1 MRHVSAS
8 FLTWCGTLLLISKT
22 FPSTRGTSTSPLPLT
37 SITNCTSRSSPVS
50 GTTSGMWMRC
60 PFFTHPPR
68 SVCFN
73 ILLRG
78 FMHANCSRITWR
90 MGCSSPKYPRSRWS
104 RMGASSGSY
113 FSNQGNLNTSFPA
126 WSEKM
131 RIALST
137 PGLNLSMFD
146 LRPPSDA
153 LSSCDVSAQKSGV
166 LCNSARNARMSTRV
180 CWMSRSASS
189 FDVDFFFRRRSIQGT
204 PEGARFRLGAR
215 PRGSRAP
222 FASTAKE
229 SAVRPS
235 VSECNPA
242 AFFGK
247 SAYVRT
253 SSTSHE
259 STGLYVE
266 CSARCGAATMFSKPR
281 VSTVVRHKNSRP
293 RRSNAATSAVLDAS
307 SRFARVPNSAMPKY
321 ATPSITVRPF
331 MNVRSSSVQ
340 STSNVPPVDA
350 SDPTA
355 GSGGVNRHSCPSP
368 EFRIRKPP
376 SHGTKPCALVPTR
389 HISRT
394 RSPVSRSSNTSFDG
408 PRLCSSAHTRCG
420 FVTSPAGASEL
431 TCSSTV
437 TAAERPVFVIAG
449 NAYSTTPPPPVSA
462 MNT

>member
-22 FPSTRGTSTSPLPLT
+22 FPSTKGTSTSPLPLT

-50 GTTSGMWMRC
+50 GTTSGTWMRC
-60 PFFTHPPR
+60 PFSTHPPR

-90 MGCSSPKYPRSRWS
+90 MGCSSPKYPRSRSS

-131 RIALST
+131 RIVLST

-153 LSSCDVSAQKSGV
+153 LSSCDVFAQKSGV
-166 LCNSARNARMSTRV
+166 LCNSARNARMSTSV

-189 FDVDFFFRRRSIQGT
+189 FDVEIFFWRRSIQGT
-204 PEGARFRLGAR
+204 PEGARSRLGAR
-215 PRGSRAP
+215 PRGSRTP

-229 SAVRPS
+229 SAVRPA
-235 VSECNPA
+235 PA
-242 AFFGK
+242 AAFGK
-247 SAYVRT
+247 SCVRM
-253 SSTSHE
+253 SSTPHE

-281 VSTVVRHKNSRP
+281 VSTVVRHRNSRP
-293 RRSNAATSAVLDAS
+293 RRSNAPTSAVLDAS
-307 SRFARVPNSAMPKY
+307 SRLCRVPNSAMPKY
-321 ATPSITVRPF
+321 ATPSTTVRPF
-331 MNVRSSSVQ
+331 MNVRSLSVQ
-340 STSNVPPVDA
+340 STSNVPPRA

-355 GSGGVNRHSCPSP
+355 GSGGVNRHNCPSP

-376 SHGTKPCALVPTR
+376 SHGTRPCALFPTR
-389 HISRT
+389 PISRT
-394 RSPVSRSSNTSFDG
+394 RSPVSRSSSTSFDG

-431 TCSSTV
+431 TCSLTV
-437 TAAERPVFVIAG
+437 TVAERLVFVIAG
-449 NAYSTTPPPPVSA
+449 NAYSTTPPPPVFA